1 MRIGDGESADAA
13 AKLSETKAP
22 IEGSRAVIEVSGVD
36 RKVETRPQAN
46 IGIRFKLNIG
56 RLHRGLQFVIIGP
69 RHSGHTAQAQ
79 KYPSQHSVIPLWC
92 DRI

>member
-1 MRIGDGESADAA
+1 MRIGDGESADA
-13 AKLSETKAP
+13 LSETQAP
-22 IEGSRAVIEVSGVD
+22 IEGSRVIEVSGVD

-56 RLHRGLQFVIIGP
+56 RLHCGLQFVIIGP